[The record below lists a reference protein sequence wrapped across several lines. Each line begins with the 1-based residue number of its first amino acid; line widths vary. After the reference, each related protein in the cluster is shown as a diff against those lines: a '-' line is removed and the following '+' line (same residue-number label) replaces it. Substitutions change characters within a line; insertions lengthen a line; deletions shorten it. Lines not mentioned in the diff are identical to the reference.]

1 MKTTLLNAF
10 LVFFCLLSSAVDL
23 RAQITYVSKTPRGLW
38 TDPNTWNAF
47 EANGTPVPNSF
58 PAPNANNIVLINNDV
73 RLNTDY
79 RVAGDNGSL
88 IITEQG
94 SLSHTGQFTLTVGD
108 QQGSPFAQQ
117 RISVA
122 AREGVAMNLYK
133 LEFIKAL
140 GTIGA
145 EVRTASCLTITN
157 NTNLTIPT
165 TLVINGNLVIDQGNT
180 SANGGSSGG
189 TILVRGALDAAT
201 NATRNYARITIIAQN
216 DPNISRNCNVLVP
229 LPVELV
235 SFSAKYDNKQV
246 VVRWATASEKDAA
259 NFSVERSSD
268 GKNFSSV
275 ALVPAAGTSATRR
288 EYEAIDRSMRSGL
301 NYYRLKQTDLDGTF
315 TYSQVLPVQVGEAVQ
330 QLEAYG
336 SQGNLNI
343 VMQTPGT
350 LQQLRVL
357 DPMGRV
363 LYSETL
369 SEGATGLV
377 TRSVPMAAG
386 TGSRVYMVQAVT
398 SQGVV
403 NKKFMTVN

>member
-1 MKTTLLNAF
+1 MKTTLLTVFLAF
-10 LVFFCLLSSAVDL
+10 LCLLSSAVDL
-23 RAQITYVSKTPRGLW
+23 RAQGPITFVSRTNGLW
-38 TDPNTWNAF
+38 TSPSTWTAIGPN
-47 EANGTPVPNSF
+47 GIIPNVY
-58 PAPNANNIVLINNDV
+58 PLPNANNTIVIDKDV
-73 RLNTDY
+73 RLNIDY
-79 RVAGDNGSL
+79 DVSGNSGTL
-88 IITEQG
+88 TVTEEG
-94 SLSHTGQFTLTVGD
+94 VLSHTGQFVLTVGD
-108 QQGSPFAQQ
+108 QQGNAQQ
-117 RISVA
+117 RITVG
-122 AREGVAMNLYK
+122 ARTGVALNLYRI
-133 LEFIKAL
+133 EFYKAL

-145 EVRTASCLTITN
+145 EVRTASCVTIGNNSNLFLPSTLT
-157 NTNLTIPT
+157 
-165 TLVINGNLVIDQGNT
+165 INGNLIIEQGNT
-180 SANGGSSGG
+180 GANGASTGV
-189 TILVRGALDAAT
+189 IRVRGRIFGSRNSL
-201 NATRNYARITIIAQN
+201 RNYDFINVTEAE
-216 DPNISRNCNVLVP
+216 DPSVSSNCNVAVP

-235 SFSAKYDNKQV
+235 SFNAKYDNKQV

-288 EYEAIDRSMRSGL
+288 EYEATDRSMRSGL

-315 TYSQVLPVQVGEAVQ
+315 TYSQVIPVQVGEAVQ